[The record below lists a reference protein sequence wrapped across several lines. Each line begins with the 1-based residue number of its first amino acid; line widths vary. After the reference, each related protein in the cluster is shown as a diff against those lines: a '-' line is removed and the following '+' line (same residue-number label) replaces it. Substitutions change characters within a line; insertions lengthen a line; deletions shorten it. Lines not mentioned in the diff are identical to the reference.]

1 MLHNVPPLARSG
13 PRAARPLAAESPRA
27 LNASHVKNAQ
37 GQTTIQKSINIMTN
51 RIETRIG
58 VTATAERET
67 DFVREVVVESAVTL
81 EEIVIDHVNAM
92 IGSSTMMNKSIGE
105 AIQR

>member
-1 MLHNVPPLARSG
+1 MGQIRGISEEAKKTILVISH
-13 PRAARPLAAESPRA
+13 

-58 VTATAERET
+58 VTAMAKRET
-67 DFVREVVVESAVTL
+67 GFVREVVVENAVTL

-92 IGSSTMMNKSIGE
+92 IGSSTMMIKSIGE